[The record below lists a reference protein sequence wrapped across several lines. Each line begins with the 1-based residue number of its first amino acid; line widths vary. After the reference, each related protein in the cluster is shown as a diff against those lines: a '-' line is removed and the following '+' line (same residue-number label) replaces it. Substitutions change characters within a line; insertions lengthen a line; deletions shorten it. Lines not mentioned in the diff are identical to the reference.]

1 MDEAALFTLLKSTG
15 LPVAYHHFTSPPTPP
30 YIVYLFSYSSNFG
43 ADNKVHSQADNYQVE
58 LYTKTKDPTS
68 EALIEGLFDANEIYW
83 EKTETYIESEGL
95 FQVLYEI

>member
-15 LPVAYHHFTSPPTPP
+15 LPVAYHHFTSPPSPP
-30 YIVYLFSYSSNFG
+30 YIVYLFAYSSNFG

-68 EALIEGLFDANEIYW
+68 EKLVEDLFDANDIYW
-83 EKTETYIESEGL
+83 EKTETYIESEDL
-95 FQVLYEI
+95 YQVLYEI